1 MSGISRSS
9 RWWGV
14 AIGAVLG
21 LSACGRES
29 ADAAAK
35 ATPAGVT
42 IGVENVAV
50 VSTATLSSGPVISGT
65 LAPERE
71 ARISAQI
78 SGLVIQTFADQGS
91 RVAPGTVLARIDD
104 RTIRESFLSARSA
117 VTTAQSAATQAA
129 RELERYTKLLQAGA
143 VADRELETARINA
156 ESTESQLADA
166 KARLS
171 MAEKQL
177 NDAQVRAPFAGVVS
191 ERAVNA
197 GDLVTPGTEMFI
209 VVDPRSMRFEGAVP
223 AHELGSIRTGIP
235 VTFTVQGYPGRAFE
249 GKITRINPTADPATG
264 QVKVVVAVGNS
275 SNALVGGL
283 FADGRV
289 SSESRTGLT
298 APYSAVDQRGV
309 KPVVLRLK
317 GGKAERVEVEIGVRD
332 EATERFE
339 IVNGVAAGDTLLIGA
354 AQGITP
360 GTMVRVNAPSDRAPA
375 KS

>member
-1 MSGISRSS
+1 MSGNSSSRS
-9 RWWGV
+9 RWGV
-14 AIGAVLG
+14 AIVSAIVLAG
-21 LSACGRES
+21 CGRES
-29 ADAAAK
+29 SDAAAE
-35 ATPAGVT
+35 AAPVGVT

-50 VSTATLSSGPVISGT
+50 VSSATLSSGPVISGT
-65 LAPERE
+65 LTPERE
-71 ARISAQI
+71 ARVSAQV
-78 SGLVIQTFADQGS
+78 SGPVLQTLADQGS
-91 RVAPGTVLARIDD
+91 RVAQGTVLARIDD

-117 VTTAQSAATQAA
+117 MTTAQSAASQAA
-129 RELERYTKLLQAGA
+129 REMERYTKLLQAGA

-156 ESTESQLADA
+156 EATESQLADA
-166 KARLS
+166 RARL
-171 MAEKQL
+171 AIVQKQV

-191 ERAVNA
+191 ERQVNA
-197 GDLVTPGTEMFI
+197 GDLVTPGKEMFV

-223 AHELGSIRTGIP
+223 ANELSSIRTGIP
-235 VTFTVQGYPGRAFE
+235 VSFTVQGYPGRTFQ
-249 GKITRINPTADPATG
+249 GKITRINPTADPSTG
-264 QVKVVVAVGNS
+264 QVKVVVAVANS

-289 SSESRTGLT
+289 SSETRTGLT
-298 APYSAVDQRGV
+298 APFTAVDLRGV
-309 KPVVLRLK
+309 KPTVLRLK

-360 GTMVRVNAPSDRAPA
+360 GTTVRVNAPSDRAPT